1 MASSNFADPEMTSVH
16 SVKILLCYLLSK
28 LDRPVSEEQLLEIA
42 EDSGVINYFYLSE
55 AIDDLLKTGAVSA
68 ENTEN
73 GRIFRIEEK
82 GRLGSEYFNR
92 YIPIT
97 FRRSILSSAY
107 SYFAR
112 LRRESECRCEIL
124 PSENGYAVS
133 FSIGDTS
140 LELMKLSLYAPDEE
154 QAEHIAEKI
163 KRNPTRFYQSV
174 IKLMLENP
182 EEETE
187 IDL

>member
-1 MASSNFADPEMTSVH
+1 MPRSNFADPEMTSVH
-16 SVKILLCYLLSK
+16 SVKVLLCYLLSK

-55 AIDDLLKTGAVSA
+55 AVEELLKTGAVSA
-68 ENTEN
+68 EASEN

-92 YIPIT
+92 YIPMT

-107 SYFAR
+107 SFFAKI
-112 LRRESECRCEIL
+112 RRENECRCEIV
-124 PSENGYAVS
+124 PADNGYSVS
-133 FSIGDTS
+133 FSIGDGS
-140 LELMKLSLYAPDEE
+140 PELMRLSLYAPDEE

-163 KRNPTRFYQSV
+163 KRNPTQFYQNV
-174 IKLMLENP
+174 IRLVLENP